1 MLLELVL
8 HLPCRRSLLLVLSE
22 LRIKVIHPGV
32 LESREIILVELRARV
47 EFLEALQSGHIA
59 EHVVRH
65 VDFNILSFDRSGPK
79 FEVDG
84 EMQEES
90 GLDRSKSNI
99 GWGRGRRVCSSTRWS
114 VLSMFPIS
122 VTEMIGWHLTRGQLQ
137 CRRTTKN
144 VFDLMYGNKQ
154 ARSLYTGQRN
164 LYAQAAQYIQNTAP
178 HRTATHEWMRSP
190 IELDQVSTGSKGE
203 NIRGRS
209 KPR

>member
-1 MLLELVL
+1 
-8 HLPCRRSLLLVLSE
+8 
-22 LRIKVIHPGV
+22 
-32 LESREIILVELRARV
+32 LVELRARV

-65 VDFNILSFDRSGPK
+65 VDFNIASFDRSGPK
-79 FEVDG
+79 FEVEG
-84 EMQEES
+84 EKQEES
-90 GLDRSKSNI
+90 GLDRSESDI

-178 HRTATHEWMRSP
+178 HRTAPQCNARVDEVTDRTGSG
-190 IELDQVSTGSKGE
+190 ELRASKGE